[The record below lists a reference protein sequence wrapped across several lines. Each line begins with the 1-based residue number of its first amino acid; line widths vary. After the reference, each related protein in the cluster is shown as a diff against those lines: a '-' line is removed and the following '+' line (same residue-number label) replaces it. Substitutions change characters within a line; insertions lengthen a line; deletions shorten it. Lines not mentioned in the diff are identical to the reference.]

1 MNELLALPD
10 VYLVSVQQML
20 GWMANPLPASQTKT
34 QWVPCRSS
42 SSPSSSPP
50 AGGAGGGESRSQQSP
65 PSGAS
70 VSTAT
75 PSTAAGAGQTRN
87 RGRTAKELVTS
98 SNVTNPSREG
108 AGSMRPQS
116 NNNNNN
122 NNNNNE
128 AVIFAAPNDSLPNAA
143 PPPPGSRSGP
153 GPEGEGGV
161 PERLPEIYPDALL
174 IASLQAMDERR
185 RNGQL
190 VGTPGPPPHP
200 PAAAD
205 PSGGG
210 GGGGEQQHKPLD
222 DGTLSAARESS
233 SDEKGE
239 VSHTDNKSHTAQH
252 AKSGASS
259 GLMEVG
265 MWFTL
270 AVLLWILV

>member
-42 SSPSSSPP
+42 ASSSSSSP
-50 AGGAGGGESRSQQSP
+50 AGGAGGGGSKLQPSP

-70 VSTAT
+70 VSIAT
-75 PSTAAGAGQTRN
+75 PPTAAGAGQTRN

-98 SNVTNPSREG
+98 SNVTSPSREG
-108 AGSMRPQS
+108 AGSVRPQS
-116 NNNNNN
+116 NNNN

-143 PPPPGSRSGP
+143 PLTPGSRSEP
-153 GPEGEGGV
+153 GEGGEGGV

-190 VGTPGPPPHP
+190 MGTPGPPPHP

-210 GGGGEQQHKPLD
+210 EQQYRPLD

-233 SDEKGE
+233 SEEKGE

-259 GLMEVG
+259 SLMEVG
-265 MWFTL
+265 VWFTL